1 MFEHKEERMAAIPE
15 PIKKQISQ
23 LQKGEITEYYVYKN
37 IAKRTRNLDNR
48 RILEKIASEEK
59 AHYLIWT
66 QLLGQETTPRRF
78 HIFFLNFLSL
88 LFGYT
93 FAIKLMEKG
102 EDKAKASYEEIGK
115 HVPEAIQIAH
125 EEDIHEQQLIGLLN
139 EERLNY
145 IGSMV
150 LGLNDAL
157 VELSGT
163 LAGLTFAFA
172 DPKLISL
179 SGLITGIAASLSM
192 AASEYLSA
200 HAENKPDA
208 LKSALYTGGAYIVTV
223 ALLILPYL
231 LIPNHFVA
239 LGVMLLVVV
248 FIIFIFNYY
257 LSVAKDLPFR
267 KRFFQMVVIS
277 LGVAAISFGIGI
289 LIKLGLGIEV

>member
-1 MFEHKEERMAAIPE
+1 MSTLPVSIA
-15 PIKKQISQ
+15 KQIRQ
-23 LQKGEITEYYVYKN
+23 LQQGEITEYHVYLR
-37 IAKRTRNLDNR
+37 IAKHTKDLKNR
-48 RILEKIASEEK
+48 QILERIAEEEK
-59 AHYLIWT
+59 AHYLVWT
-66 QLLGQETTPRRF
+66 RLLGTEAKPNRF
-78 HIFFLNFLSL
+78 HLFLFSFLSL
-88 LFGYT
+88 IFGYT

-102 EDKAKASYEEIGK
+102 EDRANKHYEEIGSI
-115 HVPEAIQIAH
+115 VPEAIQIAH
-125 EEDIHEQQLIGLLN
+125 EEEIHEQQLIGLLD

-145 IGSMV
+145 VGSMV

-163 LAGLTFAFA
+163 LAGLTFALA
-172 DPKLISL
+172 DTRLISL

-208 LKSALYTGGAYIVTV
+208 LKSALYTGGTYIMTV

-231 LIPNHFVA
+231 LLSNHFLA
-239 LGVMLLVVV
+239 LGIMLVVV
-248 FIIFIFNYY
+248 VLVIFIFNYY

-267 KRFFQMVVIS
+267 KRFWQMVVIS
-277 LGVAAISFGIGI
+277 LSVAAISFGIGF